1 MKRTLSVCL
10 CSFIMSIATAQNCS
24 VLEATKYFN
33 EAQNA
38 DDAAA
43 AELFEKAAKI
53 FKCSNQNENYL
64 IAAYQSG
71 VAYEN
76 TDRHE
81 KAAEI
86 METAIADTYGKTDS
100 TAEVNILIFHTL
112 GEVYYGLNNSMKSLF
127 YYKKVLNIIGNDD
140 SETLAICLFN
150 MGNSYESASDY
161 DAAKKYHLRSIEMK
175 KRLAVAD
182 SSDFYQAYSTLGGI
196 YESLGKADSSMF
208 YYQLAGKYSGTDVS
222 RETALVQFKEA
233 LNNFNNKDFASA
245 ESHFGEVKN
254 TCETL
259 GLKDDLYVNSCF
271 YLGLLNEQQDN
282 YKKAENFFAKA
293 LSAKTIKDDT
303 YYNILLASGRIEQ
316 ILGGSGAMQKFTEVT
331 ADSRNAEIKGLA
343 QIELAK
349 IYEQQNNQEKAKELY
364 SNILSSTDSVQLPI
378 IYVQAVMGLG
388 NYHSSKGESEKAI
401 NQYLRAN
408 RVLAEKDKEL
418 EAAIYESIGNEYFNG
433 GNVEKARPN
442 YQKAFSITKELYG
455 IQSPK
460 TASAEEKIAA
470 VYMSQEKFAEAVEI
484 YKRSLAVKT
493 AKNVDKSAQT
503 IDLYTN
509 YGNAEY
515 NLSNYDEAGKVYER
529 ALLIIENEKVADSK
543 LDIFYNNYGLFCKA
557 IGDYKK
563 ALEFTQK
570 SLDIKKKQ
578 YGDNSSKYA
587 STLNNLGTIYSRLGN
602 FNLALECFETAEKV
616 FVETEGAS
624 SEKTCEAYLNMGN
637 LYNRLG
643 QNDLALDYYNK
654 ALTIETNTNGASSK
668 QLSPIYNNM
677 GTIYQNLEEYR
688 QALFYFRKSIGLL
701 KETGDDNI
709 QEMAET
715 YNNLGNALLKS
726 GNNSDAVS
734 NYKTAKN
741 IYLKIP
747 SVNPT
752 LVANTDNNIATAYLR
767 AGKLD
772 SAQVFYSNAVD
783 IYVKSFGS
791 KHPHIALVYNSMG
804 DINVKLGKYNEAIEN
819 YSAALEANHEK
830 YDYKKDDLPNEVGF
844 FDQNVF
850 VNSLLSRA
858 NALTQRYL
866 KTKDYKDLEYALQ
879 HFKLCDNLITK
890 MRRSAFTKTDKLEL
904 GALAIKCYEGAL
916 EVCTELLLSN
926 LSATE
931 QKKYEELAFSY
942 IEKGKSNNLL
952 ESMASQDA
960 LKLAGIPYDLQQKE
974 NSLAADVLYFEQKLA
989 EKPRNAAQI
998 RDSLFTANKRHDSF
1012 VKELEQKY
1020 PEYHQLKYADNIV
1033 GLRDIQKNI
1042 KPNTQLRMYLINDK
1056 IFYAVCITS
1065 NDFKVV
1071 TSEFEGSIA
1080 DTVKAYRNS
1089 ILQASQASAIVF
1101 NNLSNKLYKTLFPDT
1116 LPENITNLVIVPDG
1130 ALNQIPYETLTTN
1143 KKEGSVF
1150 DYSNYDYL
1158 IKKYSISYAYSA
1170 TLYNR
1175 DITRNRNNGT
1185 SGWFGMA
1192 PVFTKGKFTGVELN
1206 SNQKKE
1212 KTFNEL
1218 DYQINSK
1225 IEPLASSEQEL
1236 RNIFSMF
1243 TKSGVRAKACLW
1255 GCASKNSFANDS
1267 ISNYKYIHLATHGF
1281 VNSEKPELSGI
1292 QFSQSK
1298 TDDGMMYSGDV
1309 YNLSLKCDL
1318 LALSACET
1326 GLGKIMKGEGI
1337 VGLTRAF
1344 LYSGASNLLVSL
1356 WKVSDN
1362 STSQMMVEF
1371 YRQLLLKENGELN
1384 YAAILQKSKQLLIL
1398 DKNYSRP
1405 YYWAPFILIGD

>member
-1 MKRTLSVCL
+1 MKKTLSVFL
-10 CSFIMSIATAQNCS
+10 CSFIMGIAVAQNCNVS
-24 VLEATKYFN
+24 EATKYFN
-33 EAQNA
+33 EAQNS
-38 DDAAA
+38 DDDAA

-53 FKCSNQNENYL
+53 FKCSNQYENYL

-76 TDRHE
+76 TDRYN
-81 KAAEI
+81 KAVEI
-86 METAIADTYGKTDS
+86 LESAVADTYGKTDS
-100 TAEVNILIFHTL
+100 TAEVNVLIYHTL
-112 GEVYYGLNNSMKSLF
+112 GEVYYGLNNPNKSLF
-127 YYKKVLNIIGNDD
+127 YYKKVLNIIGNED

-161 DAAKKYHLRSIEMK
+161 DAAKNYHLRSIEMK
-175 KRLAVAD
+175 KRLEVAD
-182 SSDFYQAYSTLGGI
+182 DSDFYQAYTTLGGI

-208 YYQLAGKYSGTDVS
+208 YFQLAGKYSGTDMS
-222 RETALVQFKEA
+222 EETALLRFKEA
-233 LNNFNNKDFASA
+233 LNAFNNKDFAFA
-245 ESHFGEVKN
+245 ESVFGEVKN

-259 GLKDDLYVNSCF
+259 GLKGDLYVNSCF

-282 YKKAENFFAKA
+282 YKKAEGYFAKA
-293 LSAKTIKDDT
+293 LSAKTMKDDT

-316 ILGGSGAMQKFTEVT
+316 ALGGSDAMQKFTEV
-331 ADSRNAEIKGLA
+331 ANDSKNAEIKGLA

-349 IYEQQNNQEKAKELY
+349 LYEQQNNQEKAKELF
-364 SNILSSTDSVQLPI
+364 SNILSSTDSLQLPV

-388 NYHSSKGESEKAI
+388 NFHSAKGQSEKAV

-408 RVLAEKDKEL
+408 RILGEKDKEL
-418 EAAIYESIGNEYFNG
+418 EAVIYESIGNEYFND
-433 GNVEKARPN
+433 GNVEKAKPN

-455 IQSPK
+455 SQNPK
-460 TASAEEKIAA
+460 TATAEEKIAA

-493 AKNVDKSAQT
+493 AKNLDKSAQT

-515 NLSNYDEAGKVYER
+515 NLSNYDEAGKIYEM
-529 ALLIIENEKVADSK
+529 AIQIIENENISATK
-543 LDIFYNNYGLFCKA
+543 LDVFYNNYGLYCKA
-557 IGDYKK
+557 VGDYKL
-563 ALEFTQK
+563 ALECIEK
-570 SLDIKKKQ
+570 SLEIKKKQ
-578 YGDNSSKYA
+578 YGENNSKYA
-587 STLNNLGTIYSRLGN
+587 STLNNLGTIYVRLGN
-602 FNLALECFETAEKV
+602 FNKALECFETAEKV
-616 FVETEGAS
+616 FSVTEGTS
-624 SEKTCEAYLNMGN
+624 SERMGEVYLNMGN

-654 ALTIETNTNGASSK
+654 ALTIETNTEGSSSK

-688 QALFYFRKSIGLL
+688 QALYYFKKSISLL
-701 KETGDDNI
+701 KENGEANT

-726 GNNSDAVS
+726 GNNSEAVA
-734 NYKTAKN
+734 NYKIASN
-741 IYLKIP
+741 IYSKIP
-747 SVNPT
+747 SANQT
-752 LVANTDNNIATAYLR
+752 LIANTNNNIATAYLR
-767 AGKLD
+767 AEKLD
-772 SAQVFYSNAVD
+772 SAHVFYNNAVE
-783 IYVKSFGS
+783 IYKKSFGS
-791 KHPHIALVYNSMG
+791 KHPYIALVYNSMG

-819 YSAALEANHEK
+819 YGTALVANHEK
-830 YDYKKDDLPNEVGF
+830 YDYKKEKLPNEVGF

-866 KTKDYKDLEYALQ
+866 QTKDKKDLEYALD
-879 HFKLCDNLITK
+879 HFRLCDNLITQ

-916 EVCTELLLSN
+916 EVCTELLMSKLS
-926 LSATE
+926 SSE

-960 LKLAGIPYDLQQKE
+960 LKLAGIPDDLQQKE
-974 NSLAADVLYFEQKLA
+974 NRLAADVLYFEQKLA
-989 EKPRNAAQI
+989 EKPKNASQI
-998 RDSLFTANKRHDSF
+998 RDSLFNANKRHDSF
-1012 VKELEQKY
+1012 VKELEKKY
-1020 PEYHQLKYADNIV
+1020 PEYHQLKYADKIV
-1033 GLRDIQKNI
+1033 GLREVQKNI

-1056 IFYAVCITS
+1056 VFYTVCITS
-1065 NDFKVV
+1065 NEFKVV
-1071 TSEFEGSIA
+1071 TSEFDGNIA
-1080 DTVKAYRNS
+1080 DTAKAYRNS
-1089 ILQASQASAIVF
+1089 ILQSSQNSAIIF
-1101 NNLSNKLYKTLFPDT
+1101 NNLSNMLYKKLFPDT
-1116 LPENITNLVIVPDG
+1116 LPDNISNLVIVPDG
-1130 ALNQIPYETLTTN
+1130 ALNQIPYETLITT

-1170 TLYNR
+1170 SLYNR
-1175 DITRNRNNGT
+1175 DITRNRSNGT
-1185 SGWFGMA
+1185 NGWFGMA

-1206 SNQKKE
+1206 SSQKKE
-1212 KTFNEL
+1212 KTFTDL
-1218 DYQINSK
+1218 DYQTNSK
-1225 IEPLASSEQEL
+1225 IEPLESSEQEL

-1255 GCASKNSFANDS
+1255 GCANKNAFANDS
-1267 ISNYKYIHLATHGF
+1267 ISNYKYIHLATHGV

-1298 TDDGMMYSGDV
+1298 NDDGMMYSGDV
-1309 YNLSLKCDL
+1309 YNLTLKCDL

-1326 GLGKIMKGEGI
+1326 GLGKIMRGEGI

-1371 YRQLLLKENGELN
+1371 YRQMLLKENNELN
-1384 YAAILQKSKQLLIL
+1384 YAALLQKAKQILIL

>member
-1 MKRTLSVCL
+1 MKKILSVIL
-10 CSFIMSIATAQNCS
+10 FSSFMGIAAAQNCNVS
-24 VLEATKYFN
+24 EATKYFN
-33 EAQNA
+33 EAQNSD

-43 AELFEKAAKI
+43 ELYEKSAQI
-53 FKCSNQNENYL
+53 FKCSNQYENYL

-71 VAYEN
+71 VAYVN
-76 TDRHE
+76 TDRHD
-81 KAAEI
+81 KAVEI
-86 METAIADTYGKTDS
+86 LENAIADTYGKTDS
-100 TAEVNILIFHTL
+100 TSEVNVLIYHTL
-112 GEVYYGLNNSMKSLF
+112 GEAYYGVNNPLKSIF
-127 YYKKVLNIIGNDD
+127 YYNKVLGIIGHED

-161 DAAKKYHLRSIEMK
+161 EAAKKCHLRSIEMK
-175 KRLAVAD
+175 KRLEVAEND
-182 SSDFYQAYSTLGGI
+182 DYYQAYTTLGNI
-196 YESLGKADSSMF
+196 YESLGKTDSSAF
-208 YYQLAGKYSGTDVS
+208 YYRLAGNYSGDEVS
-222 RETALVQFKEA
+222 EEAALLKYKEA
-233 LNNFNNKDFASA
+233 LKNYNDKNFSQA
-245 ESHFGEVKN
+245 EALFSEVKN

-259 GLKDDLYVNSCF
+259 GLKNDLYVNAYF
-271 YLGLLNEQQDN
+271 YLGLLSEQQDDF
-282 YKKAENFFAKA
+282 KRAENYFGRA
-293 LSAKTIKDDT
+293 LAAKTTKDDT
-303 YYNILLASGRIEQ
+303 YYNVLLAYGRTEQ
-316 ILGGSGAMQKFTEVT
+316 YLGGNAMAKFAEVANNT
-331 ADSRNAEIKGLA
+331 KDAEIKGLA
-343 QIELAK
+343 QIEMAK
-349 IYEQQNNQEKAKELY
+349 IYEQQNNLEMAKNLY
-364 SNILSSTDSVQLPI
+364 SNILPSTDSLQQPI
-378 IYVQAVMGLG
+378 IYVQAVLGLG
-388 NYHSSKGESEKAI
+388 NYHSAKGNSQEAI

-408 RVLAEKDKEL
+408 RILAEKDKEL
-418 EAAIYESIGNEYFNG
+418 EAVIYESIGNEYFNS
-433 GNVEKARPN
+433 GNVEKAKPN
-442 YQKAFSITKELYG
+442 YQKAYSITKELYG
-455 IQSPK
+455 SQSPK

-470 VYMSQEKFAEAVEI
+470 VYMSQEKFADAVEI

-493 AKNVDKSAQT
+493 AKNLDKSAQT

-515 NLSNYDEAGKVYER
+515 NLSNYDEAGKIYEK
-529 ALLIIENEKVADSK
+529 AIQIIENDNIAAAK
-543 LDIFYNNYGLFCKA
+543 LDVFYNNYGLYCKA
-557 IGDYKK
+557 VGDYKL
-563 ALEFTQK
+563 ALDCINK
-570 SLDIKKKQ
+570 SLEIKKKQ
-578 YGDNSSKYA
+578 YGENNSKYA
-587 STLNNLGTIYSRLGN
+587 ATLNNLGTIYSRLGN
-602 FNLALECFETAEKV
+602 FNKALECFETAEKI
-616 FVETEGAS
+616 FAGTDGTS
-624 SEKTCEAYLNMGN
+624 SERMGEVYLNMGN

-654 ALTIETNTNGASSK
+654 ALTIETDTKGASSK
-668 QLSPIYNNM
+668 QLSPIYNNI

-688 QALFYFRKSIGLL
+688 QALFYFRKSISLL
-701 KETGDDNI
+701 KENGDALT

-726 GNNSDAVS
+726 GNNSEAVS
-734 NYKTAKN
+734 NYKIASD
-741 IYLKIP
+741 IYSKIP
-747 SVNPT
+747 SANQT
-752 LVANTDNNIATAYLR
+752 LIANTDNNIATAYLR
-767 AGKLD
+767 AEKLD
-772 SAQVFYSNAVD
+772 SAHVFYNNAVE
-783 IYVKSFGS
+783 IYKKSFGS
-791 KHPHIALVYNSMG
+791 KHPYIALVYNSMG
-804 DINVKLGKYNEAIEN
+804 DINVKLGKYDDAVEDYGI
-819 YSAALEANHEK
+819 ALEANHEK
-830 YDYKKDDLPNEVGF
+830 YDHKKENLPGEVGF

-866 KTKDYKDLEYALQ
+866 KTRDKKDLEYALE
-879 HFKLCDNLITK
+879 HFKLCDNLITQ
-890 MRRSAFTKTDKLEL
+890 MRRSAFTKTDKLVL

-916 EVCTELLLSN
+916 EVCTELIMSRLST
-926 LSATE
+926 AE

-942 IEKGKSNNLL
+942 VEKGKSNNLL

-960 LKLAGIPYDLQQKE
+960 LKLAGIPDDLQQKE
-974 NSLAADVLYFEQKLA
+974 NKLAADVLYFEQKLA
-989 EKPRNAAQI
+989 EKPKNAAQI
-998 RDSLFTANKRHDSF
+998 RDSLFNANKRHDSF
-1012 VKELEQKY
+1012 VKELEKKY

-1033 GLRDIQKNI
+1033 GLRELQKNI

-1056 IFYAVCITS
+1056 VFYAVCITS
-1065 NDFKVV
+1065 ADFKIV
-1071 TSEFEGSIA
+1071 TSQFEGNIA
-1080 DTVKAYRNS
+1080 DTARTYRNS
-1089 ILQASQASAIVF
+1089 ILQSSQNSAIIF
-1101 NNLSNKLYKTLFPDT
+1101 SNLSYMLYTKLFPDT
-1116 LPENITNLVIVPDG
+1116 LPDNITNLVIVPDG
-1130 ALNQIPYETLTTN
+1130 ALNQIPYETLTTA

-1175 DITRNRNNGT
+1175 NITRNRNNGT

-1206 SNQKKE
+1206 SSLKKE
-1212 KTFNEL
+1212 KTFNDL
-1218 DYQINSK
+1218 DYQTNSK

-1243 TKSGVRAKACLW
+1243 TKSGIRAKALLW
-1255 GCASKNSFANDS
+1255 GCANKSSFANDS

-1309 YNLSLKCDL
+1309 YNLTLKCDL

-1326 GLGKIMKGEGI
+1326 GLGKIMRGEGI

-1371 YRQLLLKENGELN
+1371 YQQMLLKENNELN
-1384 YAAILQKSKQLLIL
+1384 YAALLQKAKQILIL